1 MFELPED
8 PWKRLAI
15 GVSMLILIILA
26 SGTAG
31 YVLGMDKICERHGA
45 VLAKDKDGL
54 TCLLPEQIG
63 KVCFDRDD
71 PSLNNYQSSI
81 GTSWISD
88 YDTC

>member
-1 MFELPED
+1 MFELPKE

-31 YVLGMDKICERHGA
+31 YVLGMDNICQRHGA

-63 KVCFDRDD
+63 KICFDEGD
-71 PSLNNYQSSI
+71 PSLDSYMSSM
-81 GTSWISD
+81 GTSWIGD
-88 YDTC
+88 YDSC